1 MPTYAVSPF
10 SKYLQSY
17 IYKSTDLSAGGA
29 VDVFGTTPS
38 VYAIQIRNGDSA
50 TRYVAFWD
58 GTSVVSEDADVMIRM
73 DAAKTNM
80 TVYIDKGIPFTTA
93 CTVNASASFDNGG
106 ATTDFDVTL
115 FAT

>member
-10 SKYLQSY
+10 AKYLQSY
-17 IYKSTDLSAGGA
+17 LYKSTDLSAGGA
-29 VDVFGTTPS
+29 IDVFGTPNS
-38 VYAIQIRNGDSA
+38 VFAIQIRNGDSA

-73 DAAKTNM
+73 DEGTTHM
-80 TVYIDKGIPFTTA
+80 TVYIDKGLAFGTA